1 VVYNQHKRAR
11 SIYFLAFTLLTHS
24 QTFQMDQQIKQLWVG
39 ALRSKEYK
47 QGQNWLK
54 KGDDFC
60 CLGVLCDL
68 YLSENSR
75 EWKARDD
82 EEEPSEIYD
91 EDEYLQLTYS
101 YDSFDEFSVDNNTEM
116 LPKSVAKWA
125 GINED
130 TVYCDGCVSVRGETL
145 TGLNDSGHS
154 FDEIASIIEECL

>member
-1 VVYNQHKRAR
+1 
-11 SIYFLAFTLLTHS
+11 
-24 QTFQMDQQIKQLWVG
+24 MDQQIKQLWVG
-39 ALRSKEYK
+39 ALRSGDYN
-47 QGQNWLK
+47 QGQAWLK

-68 YLSENSR
+68 YLSDNSR
-75 EWKARDD
+75 EWEVNDD
-82 EEEPSEIYD
+82 EEERPSDIYG
-91 EDEYLQLTYS
+91 
-101 YDSFDEFSVDNNTEM
+101 EFSVDNNTEM
-116 LPKSVAKWA
+116 LPKTVAKWA